1 VKFGRE
7 PHADRAAAD
16 DSHIERGHVASVH
29 HRYE

>member
-16 DSHIERGHVASVH
+16 DSHIERAYVVGVH
-29 HRYE
+29 HR

>member
-16 DSHIERGHVASVH
+16 DSHIERRHVVGVH
-29 HRYE
+29 HR